1 MFDSHKID
9 DYFDGKRPFDN
20 AKTDDKPKT
29 SGWLRFVKLGFPC
42 LAAAIFGVM
51 LVMPNIKK
59 SVDLQNDI
67 TVPRKNE
74 MEKLHIEETVYYA
87 TDAKNRV
94 STVHADSVDEVAPGS
109 QEVQINNPKAQIAA
123 DNGNWNIASKIGF
136 FNQGTNLLKL
146 NGRVVA
152 QNEDGT
158 VVKTETVFYDFNA
171 EYGHGEQLVEAD
183 GKWGDLEAASF
194 EYFKLKNILV
204 LKGRHIINTSQGILT
219 AEKETRFF
227 QNEHKSVSQG
237 NVIVRKDNNVFYAD
251 VVTAYYTAKNE
262 LERVEADG
270 NIRILMSKGSPV
282 GLAPK
287 QNSGMAQASAEA
299 FEYMKNGNI
308 LVLKGPHVITTSD
321 GVLTA
326 EQETRYFQDAQKS
339 VSIGNVVIKQADNTL
354 RADMMTAYYGKNNEL
369 KKVEATGN
377 VKVVTPKGTAVGEK
391 GIYTPDNAKVELIG
405 KVQIE
410 QQGNF
415 INGDRAETDL
425 NTQISKITG
434 DKKTGG
440 RISGTFYSKRKTEN
454 EQK

>member
-1 MFDSHKID
+1 MTTGMII
-9 DYFDGKRPFDN
+9 
-20 AKTDDKPKT
+20 
-29 SGWLRFVKLGFPC
+29 
-42 LAAAIFGVM
+42 AIT
-51 LVMPNIKK
+51 I
-59 SVDLQNDI
+59 
-67 TVPRKNE
+67 
-74 MEKLHIEETVYYA
+74 
-87 TDAKNRV
+87 
-94 STVHADSVDEVAPGS
+94 
-109 QEVQINNPKAQIAA
+109 
-123 DNGNWNIASKIGF
+123 
-136 FNQGTNLLKL
+136 
-146 NGRVVA
+146 VVA
-152 QNEDGT
+152 VVITLLIAVPITCRVAVANKVKKDAEITGT
-158 VVKTETVFYDFNA
+158 AEVKARNIIDEACKTAETKKR
-171 EYGHGEQLVEAD
+171 EAL
-183 GKWGDLEAASF
+183 LEAKEES
-194 EYFKLKNILV
+194 LK
-204 LKGRHIINTSQGILT
+204 T
-219 AEKETRFF
+219 
-227 QNEHKSVSQG
+227 
-237 NVIVRKDNNVFYAD
+237 
-251 VVTAYYTAKNE
+251 KNE

-339 VSIGNVVIKQADNTL
+339 VSIGNVVIKQANNTL

-391 GIYTPDNAKVELIG
+391 GIYTPNNAKVELIG